1 MEFLTMLIE
10 LLPTV
15 GFPIVCVIAM
25 GVFIFTIY
33 RNTTKESKDREDKL
47 NKIIIENQVIINDA
61 IETIA
66 KYAEK
71 LEVIQGD
78 INEIKTEITILASKA
93 E

>member
-33 RNTTKESKDREDKL
+33 RNTTNESKEREDKL

-71 LEVIQGD
+71 LEVIQSD
-78 INEIKTEITILASKA
+78 INEIKTEITILATKT

>member
-33 RNTTKESKDREDKL
+33 RNTTNESRDREDKL

-71 LEVIQGD
+71 LEVIQSD
-78 INEIKTEITILASKA
+78 INEIKTEITILATKT